1 MSPRRILVPLDQ
13 SALAEVALPEAVQ
26 LARALQAGI
35 VLLHVVPLIDDVIQ
49 SGTMRIAAD
58 EIWSSRC
65 DEALKYLNQVR
76 AGRLAG
82 ISTEVIVRPGEAAD
96 VILDVAST
104 EHIDRIV
111 MATHGRTGLTRWVLG
126 SVAEKVLRATD
137 RTVVLVRA
145 PAAAAA

>member
-1 MSPRRILVPLDQ
+1 MSAGRILVPLDQ

-26 LARALQAGI
+26 LARALHAEI

-76 AGRLAG
+76 SGRLAG
-82 ISTEVIVRPGEAAD
+82 IPTEVIVRPGEAAD
-96 VILDVAST
+96 VILDVANT

-126 SVAEKVLRATD
+126 SVAEKVLRAAD